1 LRVGSLLFFG
11 SVMFL
16 DLTALGPLPPARAC
30 MPFNNLNH
38 VKELQLNGNR
48 LHHDF
53 LPPLNWSPKYFKL
66 PEQNFRSRSFQPH
79 FPFDA
84 VRSSDSFVT
93 PTLESGLTCATH
105 THTLAW
111 TCKKQGSYGSY
122 SGPSLTIV
130 TQLGKTKRVRKH
142 QLFCCSLYYLKFII
156 ILH

>member
-1 LRVGSLLFFG
+1 MYTTVQPRHCFDRRDGVCGTVGRWQPGRPLLRVGSLLFFG
-11 SVMFL
+11 FVICLF
-16 DLTALGPLPPARAC
+16 
-30 MPFNNLNH
+30 
-38 VKELQLNGNR
+38 
-48 LHHDF
+48 
-53 LPPLNWSPKYFKL
+53 PLNWSPQYFKL

-93 PTLESGLTCATH
+93 PTLESGLTCATHTHTH